1 MTVKYRNA
9 ALTLGLLCLPLL
21 PNVAQAEV
29 TPEQL
34 NLLMVAAKKDGGK
47 DFAALV
53 DILIAA
59 NPDDEAEIRQIASQV
74 MPEPPAPEPAP
85 EPTPAPPAPAPSPVE
100 GTIFSDSG
108 AERLSQAF
116 LPGWDKEIELNGL
129 FTTGNTDQKSFGA
142 ATKLVRESGPY
153 QQTVAGYFD
162 INTSNSV
169 TNKRR
174 YGVSFKND
182 YDINDISYITG
193 FASFEGDSF
202 GAFNK
207 RLTLNGGYGIRVFD
221 NDSYQWSVEVG
232 PALLM
237 TKPEATED
245 YETDLTGAASS
256 LFAWNISERADLENE
271 TKIFVGSKVVIE
283 NKTDLTVKVS
293 GALSGKLSFD
303 VLYNR
308 DAPIDRKKTDTIT
321 RIGVLYDF

>member
-1 MTVKYRNA
+1 MTVKYREA
-9 ALTLGLLCLPLL
+9 ALAVGLACLPLL

-29 TPEQL
+29 TPEQF
-34 NLLMVAAKKDGGK
+34 NLLLVAAEKDGGK
-47 DFAALV
+47 DFETLV
-53 DILIAA
+53 ELLIAA
-59 NPDDEAEIRQIASQV
+59 DPENEAQIREVAAQI

-85 EPTPAPPAPAPSPVE
+85 EPTPPPAPAPSAVE
-100 GTIFSDSG
+100 GTIFSDDG
-108 AERLSQAF
+108 AERLSNAF

-142 ATKLVRESGPY
+142 ATKLVRESGPH
-153 QQTVAGYFD
+153 QQTVTGYFD
-162 INTSNSV
+162 INTSNNV

-174 YGVSFKND
+174 FGLAFKND

-193 FASFEGDSF
+193 FASYESDSF

-207 RLTLNGGYGIRVFD
+207 RFTLNGGYGIRVFD
-221 NDSYQWSVEVG
+221 NDNYKWNVEVG

-237 TKPEATED
+237 TKPAATED
-245 YETDLTGAASS
+245 FETDITGAASS

-271 TKIFVGSKVVIE
+271 TKVFVGSKVVIE